1 MVQCTSF
8 PTPTTCT
15 HNPTQLG
22 DKRPKLFYNDYNV
35 ASATGWSKH
44 KSDLMY
50 NMTKGMLARGIPI
63 DGVGLQMHLKSGYS
77 ADMVEGIREN
87 MKRLGALGLEVHVTE
102 LDISIDGDATD
113 KALEEQVSGYLSR
126 SYSHI
131 TE

>member
-1 MVQCTSF
+1 
-8 PTPTTCT
+8 
-15 HNPTQLG
+15 
-22 DKRPKLFYNDYNV
+22 
-35 ASATGWSKH
+35 
-44 KSDLMY
+44 MY